1 MRKLLLLSCAL
12 SCSLLYAQNWAL
24 INPDYKYNYSN
35 DGTDTISNQVFVTHV
50 DTLGVDSFRYELN
63 RIALVCDTCGSGDYS
78 VFIRLDEPQ
87 FLGGQVTRSQG
98 IWHLQ
103 NGVSYVLIPEAADG
117 TTWLMDTVNGVWAAM
132 GQTLVGTPFDPLEE
146 RRAIQLS
153 TGDSIVIGRN
163 HGILRW
169 PSGYQLIGINGPDV
183 GRTTPAF
190 ADFFPYATGDVI
202 QYATEYGW
210 CNGLGECNGKSLDY
224 KFTFG
229 TEGIAQDSAMIYSGL
244 MLEHTIEYS
253 HSAGMWTPMSY
264 VHSYANYATTWH
276 AGVPELP
283 WPELLFSYPGQLVRT
298 THRVFPDAPW
308 EPVWCVGE
316 HGIDGNGRYTIGCRN
331 LGGGHFLFGQNPLP
345 TQDGYIEFYGP
356 EDYCNG
362 GPEPDCGVRYSAGL
376 GLERFIGNY
385 FERGESY
392 ILSGAVLGGDT
403 IGTITPDDI
412 LLGVKDQDMADQRIF
427 PNPASDH
434 LQLSSVPPGTVCSIL
449 NTTGQVLLKHTTS
462 SSAERI
468 DVSILTPGLYILKI
482 AGIGPFR
489 FVIAR

>member
-1 MRKLLLLSCAL
+1 MRTALLTIFLCTGIIS
-12 SCSLLYAQNWAL
+12 SAQNWAL
-24 INPDYKYNYSN
+24 INPDYKYNYNN
-35 DGTDTISNQVFVTHV
+35 DGTDTIRNQIVVTHI

-63 RIALVCDTCGSGDYS
+63 RVALVCDTCGSGNYS

-117 TTWLMDTVNGVWAAM
+117 TTWLMDTVNSVWATM
-132 GQTLVGTPFDPLEE
+132 GPTLVGTPFDALED

-153 TGDSIVIGRN
+153 TGDSIVIGRD
-163 HGILRW
+163 HGILSW
-169 PSGYQLIGINGPDV
+169 PSGYQLIGINGLDV
-183 GRTTPAF
+183 GTTIPEF
-190 ADFFPYATGDVI
+190 ADFFPYTTGDVI
-202 QYATEYGW
+202 QYTTEYGW
-210 CNGLGECNGKSLDY
+210 CNGIGECNGRSLDY

-229 TEGIAQDSAMIYSGL
+229 TEGIAQDSAMIYSGW
-244 MLEHTIEYS
+244 MLEHTTEYS
-253 HSAGMWTPMSY
+253 HPAGMWTPMSY
-264 VHSYANYATTWH
+264 LHSYANYATTWH

-308 EPVWCVGE
+308 EPVWCVSE
-316 HGIDGNGRYTIGCRN
+316 HGIDGNGRYTVGCRN
-331 LGGGHFLFGQNPLP
+331 LGGGHFLFGQNPQP
-345 TQDGYIEFYGP
+345 DQDGYSEFYGP

-376 GLERFIGNY
+376 GLEWFIGNY

-392 ILSGAVLGGDT
+392 ILSGAILGGDT

-412 LLGVKDQDMADQRIF
+412 LLGVNDEQVTEQQIF
-427 PNPASDH
+427 PNPASDQ
-434 LQLSSVPPGTVCSIL
+434 LQLTSVPTGTLCTIL
-449 NTTGQVLLKHTTS
+449 NTTGQVLLTHTTS

-468 DVSILTPGLYILKI
+468 DVSGLVPGFYVLNI
-482 AGIGPFR
+482 AGSGPLR